1 LSWCSKLTPSEP
13 VSNGDRIMH
22 AVQVTE
28 FGPPDV
34 LALHELPDPVPG
46 RGEVLIAVEAA
57 GVNRADVLFRSGGYH
72 RGPALPA
79 VPGLEAAGRVT
90 ALGPDVDGFAVG
102 DRVLAWG
109 ATGEPGFYADLA
121 SVPTER
127 VLPVPDRVAPTSAA
141 ALPVAWL
148 TAWYCLHRLGGLT
161 GSDTVLIHAGASGV
175 GSAAVQ
181 IAREAGARVIATAGS
196 PDKRAWVR
204 ELGADEVLDHRTVD
218 VPAEVRRLTDGQG
231 ANVVLDLVGGDTFA
245 GSLRAVA
252 RAGHVVALA
261 NVALAPSTIDTRDFY
276 PRNVHIHGFQITD
289 LMEHGYDPR
298 PDLRELLTALDTD
311 RFAVPVDATFPLAD
325 AAGAHRRLE
334 SRGTLGKV
342 ILTT

>member
-1 LSWCSKLTPSEP
+1 M
-13 VSNGDRIMH
+13 R
-22 AVQVTE
+22 AVQIRE

-34 LALHELPDPVPG
+34 LALQELPDAAPG
-46 RGEVLIAVEAA
+46 PGQVLIAVEAA

-79 VPGLEAAGRVT
+79 VPGLEAAGRIAAV
-90 ALGPDVDGFAVG
+90 GQSVDGFVVG

-109 ATGEPGFYADLA
+109 AAGQPGFYADHA
-121 SVPTER
+121 VVPIGR
-127 VLPVPDRVAPTSAA
+127 VLPVPGEVPATAAA

-148 TAWYCLHRLGGLT
+148 TAWYCLLRLGRLRPG
-161 GSDTVLIHAGASGV
+161 DTVLVHAGASGV

-181 IAREAGARVIATAGS
+181 IARDAGARVIATAGA

-204 ELGADEVLDHRTVD
+204 ELGADEVLDHRGAD

-298 PDLRELLTALDTD
+298 PDLRELLTALDGG
-311 RFAVPVDATFPLAD
+311 RFTVPVDATFGLAD

-334 SRGTLGKV
+334 SRAARGKV
-342 ILTT
+342 ILTV

>member
-1 LSWCSKLTPSEP
+1 
-13 VSNGDRIMH
+13 MH
-22 AVQVTE
+22 AAQIRD

-34 LALHELPDPVPG
+34 LVLSEVPDPHPDS
-46 RGEVLIAVEAA
+46 GEVLIAVEAA

-79 VPGLEAAGRVT
+79 VPGLEGAGRIT
-90 ALGPDVDGFAVG
+90 AVGERVDGFAVG

-109 ATGEPGFYADLA
+109 ATGAPGFYAEQA
-121 SVPTER
+121 AVPSER
-127 VLPVPDRVAPTSAA
+127 VVPIPDGVQLTDAS

-148 TAWYCLHRLGGLT
+148 TAWYCLHRLGEIEAG
-161 GSDTVLIHAGASGV
+161 DTVLIHAGASGV

-181 IAREAGARVIATAGS
+181 IAADAGATVIATAGS
-196 PDKRAWVR
+196 AEKQAWVKG
-204 ELGADEVLDHRTVD
+204 LGAAEVLDHRTAD
-218 VPAEVRRLTDGQG
+218 VPAEVLRLTGGRG
-231 ANVVLDLVGGDTFA
+231 AEVVIDLVGGDTFA
-245 GSLRAVA
+245 ASLRAVA
-252 RAGHVVALA
+252 RAGNVVALA

-298 PDLRELLTALDTD
+298 PELLLLLDGLASG

-334 SRGTLGKV
+334 SRAALGKV
-342 ILTT
+342 ILATAPV